1 MELSIHGL
9 TLSYPKVKENVL
21 ENVSLELGKGEIGIL
36 LGKNG
41 IGKSTLLKSIMGL
54 IKPKEGKIE
63 IEEKNLSLYKRGEL
77 AKIISFLPQQVI
89 LPSRLVKE
97 EVGLGRLP
105 FSPLFSS
112 NEDKR
117 IVMDAIETVGIS
129 NLTNKFCDELSGGE
143 IQKVAIARSL
153 ASNSRLVLMDEPTS
167 SLDLKSS
174 FSLAKVI
181 KKLSRDKN
189 ITFLIS
195 MHDIHLAS
203 LLGDKFF
210 LLKEKEIIFS
220 GEKEI
225 LTKENIKNTFDLDD
239 EILESD
245 GGISLFNNKKED
257 IEK

>member
-9 TLSYPKVKENVL
+9 TLSYPREKENVL
-21 ENVSLELGKGEIGIL
+21 ENVSFQLEKGEIGIL

-54 IKPKEGKIE
+54 IKPKEGEIE
-63 IEEKNLSLYKRGEL
+63 IEGKKTNLFKRNEL
-77 AKIISFLPQQVI
+77 AKIVSFLPQQVI

-117 IVMDAIETVGIS
+117 IVMDAIEAVGIS
-129 NLTNKFCDELSGGE
+129 DLANKFCDELSGGE

-181 KKLSRDKN
+181 LRLSRDKN

-203 LLGDKFF
+203 LLGNKFF
-210 LLKEKEIIFS
+210 LLKEKEIVCA
-220 GEKEI
+220 GGKEI

-239 EILESD
+239 EILETN
-245 GGISLFNNKKED
+245 GGISMFNNKKED